1 MIEIKFKPKTMMVKV
16 TGHAGQAEKGQ
27 DIVCS
32 AVSILF
38 YTLAQAVTDSREALE
53 DEPVIITNDGD
64 GMIACTP
71 KKEYKATMERTY
83 WTILT
88 GFELLAQEYKDYV
101 SFTVAS

>member
-1 MIEIKFKPKTMMVKV
+1 MIEIKFNPEQMELKIS
-16 TGHAGQAEKGQ
+16 GHAGQAEKGQ

-38 YTLAQAVTDSREALE
+38 YTLAQAVTTSRDALE

-64 GMIACTP
+64 GLVACKP
-71 KKEYKATMERTY
+71 KKEYEATMQRTY

-88 GFELLAQEYKDYV
+88 GFELLAQEYKEYV
-101 SFTVAS
+101 KLTVAS